1 MKKIPLF
8 QPFEDIK
15 QGMDALIVEI
25 QKVKDN
31 DARLKLAV
39 IYGCLGQTLEEQM
52 K

>member
-25 QKVKDN
+25 QKIEN
-31 DARLKLAV
+31 DESRTKLAI
-39 IYGCLGQTLEEQM
+39 IYGCLGQTLEEQT